1 MKILKSWNVKKII
14 NKVKS
19 MSQNWSLWNANSNNW
34 PFVIKSNEFFLYF
47 QNYFGDAWNTTD
59 FILVVG
65 SIIDIVVTQ
74 VNENKPNVSRLLKI
88 VTIFNM

>member
-1 MKILKSWNVKKII
+1 M
-14 NKVKS
+14 
-19 MSQNWSLWNANSNNW
+19 WSC
-34 PFVIKSNEFFLYF
+34 F

-74 VNENKPNVSRLLKI
+74 VNENRPPDTLVNIICNILKMSKK
-88 VTIFNM
+88 NN

>member
-1 MKILKSWNVKKII
+1 MN
-14 NKVKS
+14 
-19 MSQNWSLWNANSNNW
+19 
-34 PFVIKSNEFFLYF
+34 FLF

-74 VNENKPNVSRLLKI
+74 VNENKPPADVRTICNIPRLR
-88 VTIFNM
+88 